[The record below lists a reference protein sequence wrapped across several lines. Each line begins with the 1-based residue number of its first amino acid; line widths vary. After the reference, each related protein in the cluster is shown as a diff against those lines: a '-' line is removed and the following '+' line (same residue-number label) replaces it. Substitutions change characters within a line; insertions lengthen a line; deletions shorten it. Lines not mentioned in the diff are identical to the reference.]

1 MYRLYFPRTSV
12 ACKLIMVS
20 CVCLGDCLAPH
31 MMHIRL
37 TWRFWCR
44 PTCQNP
50 LSYWG
55 VHVYA
60 TLELFITAAFM
71 PIGACCRRTWHGW
84 NCFVMTCTGC
94 GSRLALLPVL
104 LIRRFISYSGK
115 TSLCTTMSSGRSSL
129 EGASSMHA
137 SKGRRSSTP
146 LNCIC
151 GSGISCIRRSGLTR
165 SPHRTSEHMPWRL
178 IEVLVACS
186 VG

>member
-1 MYRLYFPRTSV
+1 
-12 ACKLIMVS
+12 
-20 CVCLGDCLAPH
+20 
-31 MMHIRL
+31 
-37 TWRFWCR
+37 
-44 PTCQNP
+44 
-50 LSYWG
+50 
-55 VHVYA
+55 
-60 TLELFITAAFM
+60 M

-186 VG
+186 VGYTLPPSPVNVFTCAAPMG

>member
-1 MYRLYFPRTSV
+1 
-12 ACKLIMVS
+12 
-20 CVCLGDCLAPH
+20 
-31 MMHIRL
+31 
-37 TWRFWCR
+37 
-44 PTCQNP
+44 
-50 LSYWG
+50 
-55 VHVYA
+55 
-60 TLELFITAAFM
+60 M

-178 IEVLVACS
+178 IEVLVCMQCRLHFASFAGECVHMCRAHGVIAKERFLFDGDTMS
-186 VG
+186 KLPA